1 MFPISIIM
9 SDVDSLKMVNDTL
22 GHAAGD
28 ALLRNVASVLLNS
41 FRAEDMV
48 ARIGG
53 DEFSVLLPDMDE
65 LAAQQALDRVKK
77 TIAEYNSS
85 HASFPLGLSFG
96 ICTGRN
102 NEHIRDLVRIADD
115 RMYQDKALRKKGRT
129 L

>member
-77 TIAEYNSS
+77 TIAE
-85 HASFPLGLSFG
+85 
-96 ICTGRN
+96 
-102 NEHIRDLVRIADD
+102 
-115 RMYQDKALRKKGRT
+115 
-129 L
+129 